1 MRRSSD
7 AEELR
12 IRRALEAR
20 LCAKRLA
27 HSEAVAALARE
38 LCGRF
43 GAPDRSGYLAG
54 LAHDIARE
62 LPIAEITALASR
74 DGRPVS
80 RDEEQMPILL
90 HGRAGAVVLETE
102 LGINAPE
109 LLDAVR
115 DHVTGR
121 PGMGTI
127 SGIVYA
133 ADFLEPGRG
142 FLAETERLRLLSGE
156 LRAMVRSVLEK
167 TVEHLEL
174 RGRSVAGVSRD
185 LGVWVGRE
193 EGAYGSQA
201 ASR

>member
-1 MRRSSD
+1 VSWSRD

-12 IRRALEAR
+12 IRQALQAR
-20 LCAKRLA
+20 LSAKRFG

-43 GAPDRSGYLAG
+43 GAPGRVGYLAG

-62 LPIAEITALASR
+62 LPIAEIAALASR

-80 RDEEQMPILL
+80 LDEEQMPILL
-90 HGRAGAVVLETE
+90 HGRAGAVVLELE
-102 LGINAPE
+102 LGMRAPL

-127 SGIVYA
+127 SSIVYV

-142 FLAETERLRLLSGE
+142 FVAETERLRLLSGE
-156 LRAMVRSVLEK
+156 LCAMVRVVLQK

-174 RGRSVAGVSRD
+174 CGRSVARVSRE
-185 LGVWVGRE
+185 LGLWAERE
-193 EGAYGSQA
+193 EGVYDSQA